1 MDPRAEY
8 QARLARWRATGAH
21 EARRFL
27 QLGNLRLAT
36 AALAGVL
43 AWLAF
48 GKGWIS
54 GWALLGPGAA
64 FVAML
69 VIHDRVARREE
80 LAKRGVRFH
89 ERGLAR
95 MDGAWMGSGNA
106 GERFR
111 DAGHPYADDLDIFGR
126 GSLFELLSTART
138 GAGERTLARW
148 LTAPAEAAEVR
159 LRQEAVREL
168 RDKLD
173 LREEI
178 ALLGEDVGAGVRE
191 AELAAWGAQP
201 RIPFS
206 PYAPVAAFAIG
217 TVALGGLLGW
227 LGQMPGWG
235 IVLVGAAA
243 VAAAFGFATRRVTQ
257 AVEGALDTPAHDL
270 RILFLLL
277 ERFERESF
285 ASPLLRKLRAQLDS
299 TEGRAPSQEMRE
311 LFRLIGAL
319 EQGDHLLLRTI
330 GPALLYREQLTMAIE
345 EWRGRSGPGI
355 ARWLDAIGQLEALS
369 ALASFAYEHPDLP
382 FPEVTA
388 EPSFAA
394 RGLRHPLLGA
404 QAVANDVALGGE
416 RPLLLVSGSNMS
428 GKSTLMRAVGL
439 NTALAWAGSAV
450 CAESLAAGPFA
461 VGASLRNV
469 DSVQEGKSRFY
480 AEISRLRQIVDL
492 TNGARPV
499 LFLLDELLSG
509 TNSHDR
515 RIGAEAVIRGLLARR
530 AVGIVTTHDLALTAI
545 APPEANVHFEDEM
558 VDGEI
563 RFDYKLKPGVV
574 ERSNALELMRSVGLE
589 VPE

>member
-8 QARLARWRATGAH
+8 EARLARWRATGER

-36 AALAGVL
+36 AALAGLL

-48 GKGWIS
+48 GKDWIS
-54 GWALLGPGAA
+54 GWTLLVPGAA

-80 LAKRGVRFH
+80 LAKRGVRFY

-95 MDGAWMGSGNA
+95 MDGAWMGSGKA

-138 GAGERTLARW
+138 GAGERTLAAW

-173 LREEI
+173 LREEV
-178 ALLGEDVGAGVRE
+178 ALLGEDVGAGVHE

-235 IVLVGAAA
+235 VVLVGAAA
-243 VAAAFGFATRRVTQ
+243 IAAAFGFATRRVTQ

-277 ERFERESF
+277 ERFERERF
-285 ASPLLRKLRAQLDS
+285 TSPLLARLRAQLDS
-299 TEGRAPSQEMRE
+299 TDGRAPSQEMRE

-319 EQGDHLLLRTI
+319 EQGDHLLLRMI

-369 ALASFAYEHPDLP
+369 ALASFACEHPDLP
-382 FPEVTA
+382 FPELTA
-388 EPSFAA
+388 ERALTA
-394 RGLRHPLLGA
+394 RGLRHPLLGGK
-404 QAVANDVALGGE
+404 AVANDVALGGE

-450 CAESLAAGPFA
+450 CAESLTAGPFA

-492 TNGARPV
+492 TNGPRPV

-515 RIGAEAVIRGLLARR
+515 RIGAEAVIRGLLARG

-574 ERSNALELMRSVGLE
+574 ERSNALELMRSVGLD